1 MQICKSLILISIHF
15 VFLQVCEQG
24 FSAVK
29 LPKNILSGSAMLV
42 MGFPECGSSYFL
54 LMQLDEDFKPLF
66 KLLETQPDPSRKAQS
81 FVDLNHVIR
90 LKNIDIDMMHILEDE
105 LNLSLLDSLPLD
117 NDIGANQNPEIG
129 LLSEFSTK
137 ASNLNSVL
145 PSSFSSV
152 VDEVFELERG
162 SSAPFSVQSP
172 SSMFAGSPAPH
183 TGPVARNLYGM
194 RAGTSP
200 KWDVGSQMNNLTKVA
215 NVNTNY
221 SNLPY
226 LSSNLTGLSQ
236 SSSASLLSSGPG
248 KSTPVK
254 KLSASKSDQDIPSLR
269 SPYSAEV
276 GLYATTDD
284 DQLVSNHS
292 ARLSHQSNLQ
302 VSTASA
308 KVISSTNSLPIGT
321 AAGSLYVS
329 RSRSLVTTS
338 LCKIFDLLSGL

>member
-1 MQICKSLILISIHF
+1 MISVSIHF
-15 VFLQVCEQG
+15 VFLQVYEQG

-29 LPKNILSGSAMLV
+29 LPKNILSGSTMLV
-42 MGFPECGSSYFL
+42 MGFPECGGSYFL

-90 LKNIDIDMMHILEDE
+90 LKNIDIEMMHILEDE

-117 NDIGANQNPEIG
+117 NNTSADQNPEIG
-129 LLSEFSTK
+129 LLSEFSTR
-137 ASNLNSVL
+137 ASNSNSVL

-162 SSAPFSVQSP
+162 SSAPYSVQSP
-172 SSMFAGSPAPH
+172 SSMFASSPH
-183 TGPVARNLYGM
+183 SGPVARNLYGM
-194 RAGTSP
+194 RAGSGTSP
-200 KWDVGSQMNNLTKVA
+200 KWDVASQMNNLAKVA
-215 NVNTNY
+215 NINTNY
-221 SNLPY
+221 SNLTY
-226 LSSNLTGLSQ
+226 LSSNLTGMSQ

-269 SPYSAEV
+269 SPYSSEV
-276 GLYATTDD
+276 GLYTKTDE
-284 DQLVSNHS
+284 DQLVSNQS
-292 ARLSHQSNLQ
+292 ARLSQQPDLQ

-308 KVISSTNSLPIGT
+308 KVISSTNSQPIGT
-321 AAGSLYVS
+321 ATRSLYVS
-329 RSRSLVTTS
+329 RSRSLVTTPM
-338 LCKIFDLLSGL
+338 CKISDL